1 MRNHRWVKV
10 VSVLAA
16 LLGPVV
22 VSAQDVNF
30 NTLPALRI
38 TTPVPSGLHV
48 PGDVDGN
55 GVSDIFL
62 FNTSTSQVQY
72 WLMNTNDATGDV
84 TKLSAQTIDVPQG
97 YFVGAIGDFNGDGLA
112 DMVLTSNND
121 DLVLWTNN
129 GSGGF
134 TTSSLGTYSAGWVLV
149 GAGDVDG
156 DGQDDLLWFNATTCQ
171 FSYWLIKNGVHVETD
186 TMSVTCGDYPISIGY
201 YTPSNRLSVIWTST
215 AQDLQIWDSS
225 GESEFTPYAFAQ
237 YGPGSTLVALGGGY
251 EGTLISMIYIA
262 SDDTAYGLE
271 LDRFFTEIGQQTMWQ
286 TTDWWLDS
294 SFRLPWSSAGFLIE
308 GRGTN
313 MTGIIYQHGA
323 EQMEVCPPLGGS
335 GYESTPAPM
344 PNTCPSFSIPSG
356 WKVIGAMAN
365 GIVPGG

>member
-1 MRNHRWVKV
+1 MRNQRWWKV
-10 VSVLAA
+10 VSILAVLW
-16 LLGPVV
+16 GPVAA
-22 VSAQDVNF
+22 SAQTVSFD
-30 NTLPALRI
+30 TLPALRV
-38 TTPVPSGLHV
+38 TTPVPSGLTV

-72 WLMNTNDATGDV
+72 WLMNTSDATGAV
-84 TKLSAQTIDVPQG
+84 TKLSTKTFNVTPG

-112 DMVLTSNND
+112 DLVLTSSND

-129 GSGGF
+129 GSGAF
-134 TTSSLGTYSAGWVLV
+134 TSSSLGTYTAGWVLV

-171 FSYWLIKNGVHVETD
+171 LSYWLIKNGVHTETN
-186 TMSVTCGDYPISIGY
+186 TTSVTCGYYPLSIGY
-201 YTPSNRLSVIWTST
+201 YSPSNRISIIWTNAS
-215 AQDLQIWDSS
+215 QDLQIWDSA
-225 GESEFTPYAFAQ
+225 GNQFTPYAFGQ
-237 YGPGSTLVALGGGY
+237 YGPGSTIVALGGGY

-262 SDDTAYGLE
+262 STETAYGLE
-271 LDRFFTEIGQQTMWQ
+271 LDRYFTEMGQQTMWQ
-286 TTDWWLDS
+286 TTDWWLDTS
-294 SFRLPWSSAGFLIE
+294 YRLPWSSAGFLIE

-313 MTGIIYQHGA
+313 MTGVIYQHGT
-323 EQMEVCPPLGGS
+323 EQLEACPPLGGS
-335 GYESTPAPM
+335 GYISTPAPM
-344 PNTCPSFSIPSG
+344 PYTCPSFAIPSG